1 MMRSWVLLFLLL
13 VGAQLSAMPADI
25 FFKPPGIEQI
35 SISPDGQLVA
45 MIARPG
51 DQRVLEIA
59 TPLTGQSQ
67 ALKSV
72 GWAPISSFR
81 WLGPRTLSF
90 KVYVEEVQHWQ
101 RLVLRFKLKDGKLV
115 DTDFQT
121 HNTPASVIDSYPETD
136 DFVLMYI
143 SGSVYRYPLNRRKI
157 SGHFDERYKT
167 DDEMPFH
174 DGVVLSDGDH
184 AIRFA
189 MSSIRE
195 EEDED
200 EDDEAEAADQ
210 GEESTT
216 TYYRKVA
223 YRSGNEQ
230 PWQFAERLNA
240 DYFYQLIGF
249 AENGSDVVMISD
261 YDRNHRSVLVY
272 RPETSQ
278 FVDMLWEMS
287 GVDVAGAS
295 LNDEGKLSS
304 VSYYVNGF
312 SQRVD
317 LIDAGTDIDRI
328 KTALN
333 AHDKQIHLVEESLD
347 GNYQLIAVRGS
358 SHPSRYLH
366 YDRNSR
372 HYIDLGS
379 VRPELEQIPGI
390 VQHTVTTESDD
401 GLSLEAY
408 LSLPSTEPSPAGHP
422 LLVIPHGGP
431 FGIRATAGY
440 DNETHF
446 FTSNGIAVLHVNFRG
461 SGGFGREF
469 IEKGRQEY
477 GAGIESDI
485 EAMVD
490 AAIEQHPIDADRI
503 CAYGVSY
510 GGYSS
515 MMLVLTKPQ
524 RYRCAA
530 SFAGVT
536 DVQLMY
542 SSSDWIHNERSV
554 SNSKKWWGNPETQAE
569 LMDGRSPV
577 YLAENLARPL
587 LIAHGT
593 EDYRVDIEHYY
604 RMTMMLDHFGKPYQG
619 IVYPG
624 EGHGFSDDKL
634 EAEFHERLIAFLDDH
649 LAREDGIELI
659 PSPK

>member
-1 MMRSWVLLFLLL
+1 MRLLPLIGLMF
-13 VGAQLSAMPADI
+13 VTQLSALPADI

-35 SISPDGQLVA
+35 SIGPDGQLVA
-45 MIARPG
+45 MIARAG

-59 TPLTGQSQ
+59 TPLSGESK

-72 GWAPISSFR
+72 GWAPVSAFR

-90 KVYVEEVQHWQ
+90 EVYVEEVQHWQ
-101 RLVLRFKLKDGKLV
+101 RLVLRFELKDGKLV

-121 HNTPASVIDSYPETD
+121 HNTPASVIDAYPETD
-136 DFVLMYI
+136 DFVMMYI
-143 SGSVYRYPLNRRKI
+143 NGSVYRYPLNRRKI

-167 DDEMPFH
+167 DDKMPFH
-174 DGVVLSDGDH
+174 DGVVLSDTNH

-189 MSSIRE
+189 LSSIRE
-195 EEDED
+195 EDKEYDADEQSSEDS
-200 EDDEAEAADQ
+200 
-210 GEESTT
+210 EETT

-223 YRSGNEQ
+223 YRTDTDQ
-230 PWQFAERLNA
+230 PWQFSERLDAN
-240 DYFYQLIGF
+240 YFYQLIGF
-249 AENGSDVVMISD
+249 AENGTDIVMISD
-261 YDRNHRSVLVY
+261 YERNHRSVLVY
-272 RPETSQ
+272 RPETNQ

-295 LNDEGKLSS
+295 LNDDGKLSS
-304 VSYYVNGF
+304 VTYYVNGF

-317 LIDAGTDIDRI
+317 LIDSGSDVDLI
-328 KTALN
+328 KAALN
-333 AHDKQIHLVEESLD
+333 AHDKQIHLVQESLD

-366 YDRNSR
+366 FDRKNR

-379 VRPELEQIPGI
+379 VRPELEALPGI
-390 VQHTVTTESDD
+390 VQHTVETESSD
-401 GLSLEAY
+401 GLRLEAY
-408 LSLPSTEPSPAGHP
+408 LSLPPTEPGQSGYP

-431 FGIRATAGY
+431 FGVRATAGY

-446 FTSNGIAVLHVNFRG
+446 FTSNGLAVLHVNFRG

-469 IEKGRQEY
+469 IEKGQQEY

-485 EAMVD
+485 ESLVEATI
-490 AAIEQHPIDADRI
+490 AQHPIDDERI

-510 GGYSS
+510 GGYSA
-515 MMLVLTKPQ
+515 MMLVLTNPT

-542 SSSDWIHNERSV
+542 SSSDWIHNERTVTS
-554 SNSKKWWGNPETQAE
+554 SKKWWGDPESQAE
-569 LMDGRSPV
+569 LMDARSPV
-577 YLAENLARPL
+577 YLAEKLARPL

-604 RMTMMLDHFGKPYQG
+604 RMTLMLDHFGKPYQG
-619 IVYPG
+619 IVYPD
-624 EGHGFSDDKL
+624 EGHGFSDQKT
-634 EAEFHERLIAFLDDH
+634 EAKFHQTLLSFLSASTD
-649 LAREDGIELI
+649 
-659 PSPK
+659 PSMEPAPKQVNTP